1 MSNTGATISATTTSR
16 INPATL
22 ELSRPWAV
30 AATVIGALVPNLV
43 IWLLG
48 LAAGGSFEMTDA
60 GTTSSVAPGGVVIL
74 TVVPT
79 LIGMTLAALISLK
92 WVAVI
97 RPAEVIG
104 ALLPLATIALTV
116 QADFDTAST
125 IALAAMHVV
134 IAVVI
139 VVGLEAMRRP
149 LVGSAQV

>member
-1 MSNTGATISATTTSR
+1 MSSTGTTISATSTSR
-16 INPATL
+16 INPMTL
-22 ELSRPWAV
+22 ELSRLWAI
-30 AATVIGALVPNLV
+30 AATTIGALVPNLV

-60 GTTSSVAPGGVVIL
+60 GKTSSVAPGGVVIL
-74 TVVPT
+74 TVVPI

-104 ALLPLATIALTV
+104 ALLPLATIALTI

-125 IALAAMHVV
+125 IALSVMHVV
-134 IAVVI
+134 IAVA
-139 VVGLEAMRRP
+139 VVAGLEAMRRP
-149 LVGSAQV
+149 LVRAAHV

>member
-1 MSNTGATISATTTSR
+1 MSSTGTTISATTTSR
-16 INPATL
+16 INPMTL
-22 ELSRPWAV
+22 ELSRPWAI
-30 AATVIGALVPNLV
+30 AATAIGALVPNLV

-60 GTTSSVAPGGVVIL
+60 GTTSSVAPGGVVML
-74 TVVPT
+74 TVIPI

-104 ALLPLATIALTV
+104 ALLPLATIALTI

-125 IALAAMHVV
+125 IALSVMHVV
-134 IAVVI
+134 IAVA
-139 VVGLEAMRRP
+139 VVAGLEAMRRP
-149 LVGSAQV
+149 LVRAAHV